1 MGGCPIKANLIQL
14 NVGEPKEYVW
24 KDQVENSAIGKSKVT
39 EAYLSK
45 AGFAS
50 DGVANT
56 KAHGGPDRAVCL
68 YPYEH
73 YIFWEK
79 EFGKRLSLPAF
90 GENITTIGMTERAMY
105 IGDVVQFGDAVIEV
119 TQGRVPCST
128 ISKHN
133 GINPLLNRI
142 VETCLTG
149 YFFRV
154 IKEGTI
160 HANAE
165 LKLLDRVQENYSILR
180 GNQILFHEQEN
191 IAAIEEMLQLKALS
205 DEWRNRFNKILA
217 R

>member
-1 MGGCPIKANLIQL
+1 MKATLIQL
-14 NVGEPKEYVW
+14 NVGETKEYVW
-24 KDQVENSAIGKSKVT
+24 NDQLEQSAIGKSKVA
-39 EAYLSK
+39 EAFLSK
-45 AGFAS
+45 FGFAL

-73 YIFWEK
+73 YTLWEK

-90 GENITTIGMTERAMY
+90 GENITTIGMTEKEMY
-105 IGDVVQFGDAVIEV
+105 IGDVVQIGDAVIEV

-133 GINPLLNRI
+133 GIPPLLNR
-142 VETCLTG
+142 VFETCLTG

-160 HANAE
+160 YANAE
-165 LKLLDRVQENYSILR
+165 IKLMDRVQENYSILR

-191 IAAIEEMLQLKALS
+191 LEAIEEMLQLKAIS

-217 R
+217 K